1 LDKDRRSRPDFD
13 SVSTGLIAQCSTSL
27 RRRLEGTLDLR
38 SQTRGSRDGCGRNSG
53 RMLSASQTPTPD
65 AQKAR
70 SHRRGASPPQFDPT
84 NGGLTAFLL
93 GLLFGDGGGLLDLHL
108 APCALKNDWI
118 FWRYGRNVRA
128 REGRSSSPSWRRRR
142 ILERHDPASAAHLL
156 PRMETTKVCQ
166 LLNSRRLDWD
176 TYLPRHSAYLSL
188 LESP

>member
-1 LDKDRRSRPDFD
+1 
-13 SVSTGLIAQCSTSL
+13 
-27 RRRLEGTLDLR
+27 
-38 SQTRGSRDGCGRNSG
+38 
-53 RMLSASQTPTPD
+53 MLSASQTPTPD

-176 TYLPRHSAYLSL
+176 TYLPLIPLTYRFLNLPSSELRRIGRPRTTLRGIFIIFDRFRHLIL
-188 LESP
+188 PSPGP